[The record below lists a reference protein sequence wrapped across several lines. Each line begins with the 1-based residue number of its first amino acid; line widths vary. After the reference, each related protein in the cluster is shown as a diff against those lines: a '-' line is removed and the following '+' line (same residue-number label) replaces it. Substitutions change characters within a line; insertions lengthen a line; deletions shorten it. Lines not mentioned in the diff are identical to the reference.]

1 MKISNDKVVQLTYQ
15 LFDANDQLLESCDEH
30 DPQLYLHGHNNMM
43 GSVERALEGKV
54 AGDVLSLALAPAN
67 AFGEREEDKIA
78 RVPIKHLLGAP
89 KRIQVGMIVN
99 VNTEQG
105 AMPST
110 VLKVGKFNVDVD
122 TNHPLAGE
130 SVRFEIKVLD
140 VRDATA
146 DEISHGHAHGP
157 GGHHHD

>member
-1 MKISNDKVVQLTYQ
+1 MKISKDKVVQLTYQ
-15 LFDANDQLLESCDEH
+15 LFDANDALLEACDEQ

-43 GSVERALEGKV
+43 RSVELALEGKE
-54 AGDVLSLALAPAN
+54 AGAELSLPLAPVD
-67 AFGEREEDKIA
+67 AFGEREEGKLA
-78 RVPIKHLLGAP
+78 RVPIKHLIGAP
-89 KRIQVGMIVN
+89 KRLQVGMVVN

-110 VLKVGKFNVDVD
+110 VIKVGKFNVDVD

-130 SVRFEIKVLD
+130 SVRFELKVLD

-146 DEISHGHAHGP
+146 EEIAHGHAHGP
-157 GGHHHD
+157 GGHHH